1 MHGLRIERPLRADLE
16 SAYTVLAKSIAQ
28 AFEEEGISEA
38 EALDEIAY
46 KQALLRQSV
55 EDDSETVFL
64 VAKLNGQV
72 VGTISFGPCGD
83 DVRSCTNNEL
93 AEVGEL
99 GSIYVLPELQGKG
112 VGSALIAAMANRL
125 HKSGI
130 EQFCLDCGLKAAQE
144 KWKRKFGAPCIV
156 AKDYWGAGSDHLI
169 WLCNVPDFLC

>member
-1 MHGLRIERPLRADLE
+1 MRLPTSSRSSASRWRTIQRP
-16 SAYTVLAKSIAQ
+16 
-28 AFEEEGISEA
+28 
-38 EALDEIAY
+38 
-46 KQALLRQSV
+46 
-55 EDDSETVFL
+55 FL

-144 KWKRKFGAPCIV
+144 KWKRKFGASLHV
-156 AKDYWGAGSDHLI
+156 AKTIGVLAAI
-169 WLCNVPDFLC
+169 T